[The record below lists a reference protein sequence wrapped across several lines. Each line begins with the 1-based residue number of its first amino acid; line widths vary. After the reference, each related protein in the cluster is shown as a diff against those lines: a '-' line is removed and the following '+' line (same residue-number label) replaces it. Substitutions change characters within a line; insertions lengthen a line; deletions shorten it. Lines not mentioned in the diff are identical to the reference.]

1 MMDLKGKK
9 RVENEVLI
17 KRVKSEEKE
26 RKKIMKVC

>member
-1 MMDLKGKK
+1 MDLKGKK